1 MKAFVS
7 LALVVCI
14 IASSPGCATIA
25 TGGGEDQAVRVSSTP
40 RGADVFVNDELV
52 GKTPMSIRLP
62 RKDDHHV
69 RIEKVGYQPYE
80 KELHSGL
87 NAWMFGNIILG
98 GLIGL
103 GVDLLSGASSGLDRT
118 NVSPTLVKATNGT
131 TPAPSPSNTG
141 PVYSSGAPYPPT
153 APAQTATA
161 AKPASKGKPSNSAKA
176 R

>member
-1 MKAFVS
+1 MKGFVS
-7 LALVVCI
+7 VALVVCI
-14 IASSPGCATIA
+14 IGSSPGCATIA

-80 KELHSGL
+80 RELRSGM
-87 NAWMFGNIILG
+87 NAWLFGNIILG

-118 NVSPTLVKATNGT
+118 NVSPRLVKATGPAGPT
-131 TPAPSPSNTG
+131 ASARPAGQQYSQGVPHSTPAR
-141 PVYSSGAPYPPT
+141 GA
-153 APAQTATA
+153 Q
-161 AKPASKGKPSNSAKA
+161 SAKA
-176 R
+176 SSGK

>member
-1 MKAFVS
+1 MKSFVS
-7 LALVVCI
+7 LVLVVGI

-40 RGADVFVNDELV
+40 KGADVFVNDELV

-80 KELHSGL
+80 KDLRSGM
-87 NAWMFGNIILG
+87 NAWMFGNILLG

-118 NVSPTLVKATNGT
+118 NVSPTLVKATSPAAAPGSTPTAGAQYSQGVPYGT
-131 TPAPSPSNTG
+131 SATPAR
-141 PVYSSGAPYPPT
+141 
-153 APAQTATA
+153 AT
-161 AKPASKGKPSNSAKA
+161 KPAKATTGK
-176 R
+176 

>member
-1 MKAFVS
+1 VKAFVS

-25 TGGGEDQAVRVSSTP
+25 TGGGEDQAVRFSSTP
-40 RGADVFVNDELV
+40 KGADVFVNDERV
-52 GKTPMSIRLP
+52 GKTPMTMRLP

-80 KELHSGL
+80 KDLRSGM
-87 NAWMFGNIILG
+87 NAWMFGNILLG

-118 NVSPTLVKATNGT
+118 NVSPTLVKAMDGT
-131 TPAPSPSNTG
+131 TPSPAPSNTG
-141 PVYSSGAPYPPT
+141 PVYSSGAPYPSA
-153 APAQTATA
+153 APARTATA
-161 AKPASKGKPSNSAKA
+161 ANPVSKAKPSDSAKA
-176 R
+176 K

>member
-1 MKAFVS
+1 MKSFVS
-7 LALVVCI
+7 LTLVVCI

-25 TGGGEDQAVRVSSTP
+25 TGGGEDQAVRLSSTP
-40 RGADVFVNDELV
+40 KGADVFVNDERV

-69 RIEKVGYQPYE
+69 RIEKVGYQAYE
-80 KELHSGL
+80 KELRSGM

-118 NVSPTLVKATNGT
+118 NVNPTLVKTTNGPT
-131 TPAPSPSNTG
+131 SPNSTSAKAHSA
-141 PVYSSGAPYPPT
+141 YSDGAPYRSF
-153 APAQTATA
+153 APAKTPRNKT
-161 AKPASKGKPSNSAKA
+161 S